1 MREGSIHYCSFL
13 FAFIISTFEIQF
25 IKVENSIVIEKLIE
39 ALGESKI
46 LKHDQ
51 AKERIANVYGK
62 PNALNVKALVL
73 PTSTNDVAMTLKICN
88 EYKQAVVP
96 QGGLSNVVNSATAN
110 ENEIAISLERM
121 NAINPVDTIN
131 QFVEVE
137 AGVILENLH
146 HNVKESGFIFPL
158 DLGGKGSCMIGG
170 NIATNA
176 GGLQA
181 LRYGVMR
188 NLVLGLEVVLADGTI
203 LSSLNPVLKNN
214 TGYDLKHLFIGSEG
228 TLGIITR
235 AILKLS
241 PEPAFFSTAF
251 IALEDFQNSSELLKR
266 AKIFFGDKLT
276 SFEILWPA
284 FYRLLT
290 SESSGNKK
298 VMPDEYPL
306 YVLTEIAGS
315 APGIH
320 AQMEAFLESAMN
332 DNIIL
337 DAVLAQQQEDRK
349 QFWQIREKIDLILV
363 QHNPVFNF
371 DISLPISEMENYVA
385 TVDAALKQNF
395 ATVHNYVFGHM
406 GDGNLHLMI
415 NCGEENTDAKELV
428 EKIVYAPLASIY
440 GSVSAEHGIGLSKKK
455 WLAVSRSPQEIA
467 LMRSI
472 KSLLD
477 PNNIMNPG
485 KIF

>member
-1 MREGSIHYCSFL
+1 MEKSP
-13 FAFIISTFEIQF
+13 
-25 IKVENSIVIEKLIE
+25 VIEKLIE
-39 ALGESKI
+39 ALGEHTVLS
-46 LKHDQ
+46 HQQ
-51 AKERIANVYGK
+51 AAERIANVYGK
-62 PNALNVKALVL
+62 AKALDVKALVL
-73 PTSTNDVAMTLKICN
+73 PASTNDVAVALKICN

-110 ENEIAISLERM
+110 AQEIAISLERM
-121 NAINPVDTIN
+121 KAIKQVDNVN
-131 QFVEVE
+131 QFVEAE

-146 HNVKESGFIFPL
+146 QRVKESGFIFPL
-158 DLGGKGSCMIGG
+158 DLGAKGSCMIGG

-188 NLVLGLEVVLADGTI
+188 NLVLGLEVVLPDGTI
-203 LSSLNPVLKNN
+203 LNNLNPVLKNN

-228 TLGIITR
+228 TLGIITW

-241 PEPAFFSTAF
+241 PAPAFFSTGF
-251 IALEDFQNSSELLKR
+251 IALENFENSRELLNR

-290 SESSGNKK
+290 SENSGNKK
-298 VMPDEYPL
+298 VMPDNYPL

-315 APGIH
+315 DPAV
-320 AQMEAFLESAMN
+320 QSQLECFLETALN

-337 DAVLAQQQEDRK
+337 DAVFAQQQEDRK
-349 QFWQIREKIDLILV
+349 QFWQIREKIDYILV
-363 QHNPVFNF
+363 QHNPVFTF
-371 DISLPISEMENYVA
+371 DISLPVSEMEWYVA
-385 TVDAALKQNF
+385 TVDAELKKNF
-395 ATVHNYVFGHM
+395 DIVYNYVFGHM

-415 NCGEENTDAKELV
+415 NCGEGNWDAKELV
-428 EKIVYAPLASIY
+428 EKMVYAPLQSIHS
-440 GSVSAEHGIGLSKKK
+440 SVSAEHGIGLSKKK
-455 WLAVSRSPQEIA
+455 WLPFSRSLQEIA
-467 LMRSI
+467 VMKSI
-472 KSLLD
+472 KNLLD

>member
-1 MREGSIHYCSFL
+1 
-13 FAFIISTFEIQF
+13 
-25 IKVENSIVIEKLIE
+25 VENSPVIEKLIE
-39 ALGESKI
+39 AIGEHKVLS
-46 LKHDQ
+46 HQQ
-51 AKERIANVYGK
+51 AAERIANVYGK
-62 PNALNVKALVL
+62 ANALDVKALVL
-73 PTSTNDVAMTLKICN
+73 PESTSDVVAALKICN
-88 EYKQAVVP
+88 QYKQAVVP
-96 QGGLSNVVNSATAN
+96 QGGLSNVVNSATATS
-110 ENEIAISLERM
+110 EEIAISLERM
-121 NAINPVDTIN
+121 NVIQQVDKIN

-146 HNVKESGFIFPL
+146 EKVKEDGFIFPL
-158 DLGGKGSCMIGG
+158 DLGAKGSCMIGG

-181 LRYGVMR
+181 LRFGVMR
-188 NLVLGLEVVLADGTI
+188 NLVLGLEVVLPDGTI
-203 LSSLNPVLKNN
+203 LDNLNPVLKNN

-241 PEPAFFSTAF
+241 PAPAFFSTSF
-251 IALEDFQNSSELLKR
+251 IALENFENSRQLLNR

-290 SESSGNKK
+290 SENSGNKK
-298 VMPDEYPL
+298 VMPDNYPL
-306 YVLTEIAGS
+306 YVLTEISGADPTIQS
-315 APGIH
+315 L
-320 AQMEAFLESAMN
+320 MEGFLETALN

-337 DAVLAQQQEDRK
+337 DAVFAQQQEDRK
-349 QFWQIREKIDLILV
+349 QFWQIREKIDHILV

-371 DISLPISEMENYVA
+371 DVSLPVSEMERYVA
-385 TVDAALKQNF
+385 AVDAELKQNF
-395 ATVHNYVFGHM
+395 DIVYNYVFGHM

-415 NCGEENTDAKELV
+415 NCGEGNIAAKELV
-428 EKIVYAPLASIY
+428 EKIVYAPLQSMHS
-440 GSVSAEHGIGLSKKK
+440 SVSAEHGIGLLKKK
-455 WLAVSRSPQEIA
+455 WLPFSKSPQEIA
-467 LMRSI
+467 VMKSI
-472 KSLLD
+472 KNLLD

>member
-1 MREGSIHYCSFL
+1 M
-13 FAFIISTFEIQF
+13 
-25 IKVENSIVIEKLIE
+25 K
-39 ALGESKI
+39 
-46 LKHDQ
+46 
-51 AKERIANVYGK
+51 KEDIPQDDG
-62 PNALNVKALVL
+62 ALNKLTREIVYATDSTGNYTTELSTGWDVKAKALDVKALVL
-73 PTSTNDVAMTLKICN
+73 PESTNDVAITLKICN
-88 EYKQAVVP
+88 DYKQAVVP

-110 ENEIAISLERM
+110 AQEIAISLERM
-121 NAINPVDTIN
+121 NAIQQVDNIN

-146 HNVKESGFIFPL
+146 EKVRQSGFIFPL
-158 DLGGKGSCMIGG
+158 DLGAKGSCMIGG

-188 NLVLGLEVVLADGTI
+188 NLVLGLEVVLPDGSI
-203 LSSLNPVLKNN
+203 LNNLNPVLKNN

-235 AILKLS
+235 AILKLN

-251 IALEDFQNSSELLKR
+251 IALEIFENSRELLNR

-290 SESSGNKK
+290 NENSGNKK
-298 VMPDEYPL
+298 VMPDNYPL
-306 YVLTEIAGS
+306 YVLTEIAS
-315 APGIH
+315 SNAAIQS
-320 AQMEAFLESAMN
+320 QMERFLETAFN
-332 DNIIL
+332 DNIIV
-337 DAVLAQQQEDRK
+337 DAVFAQRQEDRK
-349 QFWQIREKIDLILV
+349 QFWQIREKIDHILV
-363 QHNPVFNF
+363 QHNPVFTF
-371 DISLPISEMENYVA
+371 DVSLPISEMGQYVS
-385 TVDAALKQNF
+385 TVDTELKQNF
-395 ATVHNYVFGHM
+395 DTVYNYVFGHM

-415 NCGEENTDAKELV
+415 NCGEENIDAKELV
-428 EKIVYAPLASIY
+428 EKIVYAPLQSIY
-440 GSVSAEHGIGLSKKK
+440 SSVSAEHGIGLTKKK
-455 WLAVSRSPQEIA
+455 WLFFSKSAEEIS

-472 KSLLD
+472 KNLLD

>member
-1 MREGSIHYCSFL
+1 LKYK
-13 FAFIISTFEIQF
+13 F
-25 IKVENSIVIEKLIE
+25 IKLEKSPVIEKLIE
-39 ALGESKI
+39 ALGDHKVLS
-46 LKHDQ
+46 HGQ
-51 AKERIANVYGK
+51 AAERIANVYGK
-62 PNALNVKALVL
+62 ARALDVKALVL
-73 PTSTNDVAMTLKICN
+73 PESTNDVSITLKICN

-110 ENEIAISLERM
+110 AQEIAVSLERM
-121 NAINPVDTIN
+121 NAIKPIDHIN

-146 HNVKESGFIFPL
+146 QKVKESDFIFPL
-158 DLGGKGSCMIGG
+158 HLGAKGSCMIGG

-188 NLVLGLEVVLADGTI
+188 NLVLGLEVVLPDGTI
-203 LSSLNPVLKNN
+203 LNNLNPVLKNN

-241 PEPAFFSTAF
+241 PAPAFFSAAF
-251 IALEDFQNSSELLKR
+251 IALENFENSRELLNR

-290 SESSGNKK
+290 DENSGNKK
-298 VMPDEYPL
+298 VMPDNYPL
-306 YVLTEIAGS
+306 YVLTEIAGADMAIPS
-315 APGIH
+315 
-320 AQMEAFLESAMN
+320 QMEAFLEAALN

-337 DAVLAQQQEDRK
+337 DAVFAQQEEDRK
-349 QFWQIREKIDLILV
+349 QFWQIREKIDHILA
-363 QHNPVFNF
+363 QHNPIFNF
-371 DISLPISEMENYVA
+371 DVSLSVSEMEQYVA
-385 TVDAALKQNF
+385 TVDTALKQNF
-395 ATVHNYVFGHM
+395 SVVYNYVFGHM

-415 NCGEENTDAKELV
+415 NCGEGNFDARALV
-428 EKIVYAPLASIY
+428 EKIVYAPLQNIHSSI
-440 GSVSAEHGIGLSKKK
+440 SAEHGIGLTKKK
-455 WLAVSRSPQEIA
+455 WLPFSRSPQEIA
-467 LMRSI
+467 VMKSI
-472 KSLLD
+472 KNLLD

>member
-1 MREGSIHYCSFL
+1 M
-13 FAFIISTFEIQF
+13 
-25 IKVENSIVIEKLIE
+25 ENSPVVEKLIE
-39 ALGESKI
+39 ALG
-46 LKHDQ
+46 KHKVLNHEQ
-51 AKERIANVYGK
+51 AAERIANVYGK
-62 PNALNVKALVL
+62 AKALDVKALVL
-73 PTSTNDVAMTLKICN
+73 PESTNDVAITLKICN
-88 EYKQAVVP
+88 DYKQAVVP

-110 ENEIAISLERM
+110 AQEIAISLERM
-121 NAINPVDTIN
+121 NAIQQVDNIN

-146 HNVKESGFIFPL
+146 EKVRESGFIFPL
-158 DLGGKGSCMIGG
+158 DLGAKGSCMIGG

-188 NLVLGLEVVLADGTI
+188 NLVLGLEVVLPDGTI
-203 LSSLNPVLKNN
+203 LNNLNPVLKNN

-251 IALEDFQNSSELLKR
+251 IALENFENSRELLNR

-290 SESSGNKK
+290 NENSGNKK
-298 VMPDEYPL
+298 VMPDNYPL
-306 YVLTEIAGS
+306 YVLTEIAG
-315 APGIH
+315 ADPGIQS
-320 AQMEAFLESAMN
+320 QMERFLETAFN
-332 DNIIL
+332 DNIIV
-337 DAVLAQQQEDRK
+337 DAVFAQRQEDRK
-349 QFWQIREKIDLILV
+349 QFWQIREKIDHILV
-363 QHNPVFNF
+363 QHNPVFTF
-371 DISLPISEMENYVA
+371 DVSLPISEMGQYVS
-385 TVDAALKQNF
+385 TVDTELKQNF
-395 ATVHNYVFGHM
+395 DTVYNYVFGHM

-415 NCGEENTDAKELV
+415 NCGEENIDAKELV
-428 EKIVYAPLASIY
+428 EKIVYAPLQSIY
-440 GSVSAEHGIGLSKKK
+440 SSVSAEHGIGLAKKK
-455 WLAVSRSPQEIA
+455 WLSFSRSPQEIA
-467 LMRSI
+467 VMKSI
-472 KSLLD
+472 KNLVD

>member
-1 MREGSIHYCSFL
+1 M
-13 FAFIISTFEIQF
+13 
-25 IKVENSIVIEKLIE
+25 ENSPVIEKLIE
-39 ALGESKI
+39 ALGEHKVLSRE
-46 LKHDQ
+46 Q
-51 AKERIANVYGK
+51 AAERIANVYGK
-62 PNALNVKALVL
+62 PNLLDVKVLVL
-73 PTSTNDVAMTLKICN
+73 PESTNDVALTLKICN
-88 EYKQAVVP
+88 AYKQAVVP

-110 ENEIAISLERM
+110 AQEIAISLERM
-121 NAINPVDTIN
+121 NAIKEVDHIN

-146 HNVKESGFIFPL
+146 QQVKESGFIFPL
-158 DLGGKGSCMIGG
+158 DLGAKGSCMIGG

-188 NLVLGLEVVLADGTI
+188 NLVLGLEVVLPDGSI
-203 LSSLNPVLKNN
+203 LNNLNPVTKNN

-241 PEPAFFSTAF
+241 PAPAFFSTAF
-251 IALEDFQNSSELLKR
+251 MALENFDKSRELLNR

-284 FYRLLT
+284 FYHLLT
-290 SESSGNKK
+290 DEKSGNKK
-298 VMPDEYPL
+298 VLPDNYPL

-315 APGIH
+315 DAAIPS
-320 AQMEAFLESAMN
+320 QVEAFAEAALN

-337 DAVLAQQQEDRK
+337 DAVFAQQQEDRK
-349 QFWQIREKIDLILV
+349 RFWQIRENIDYLLT
-363 QHNPVFNF
+363 QHDPVFPF
-371 DISLPISEMENYVA
+371 DISLPVSEMAQYVA
-385 TVDAALKQNF
+385 NVDNTLKENFDTVY
-395 ATVHNYVFGHM
+395 NYVFGHM

-415 NCGEENTDAKELV
+415 NCGEGNADAKTQV
-428 EKIVYAPLASIY
+428 EEIVYTPLQSIHS
-440 GSVSAEHGIGLSKKK
+440 SVSAEHGIGLSKKK
-455 WLAVSRSPQEIA
+455 WLSFSKSPEEIA
-467 LMRSI
+467 LMKSI
-472 KSLLD
+472 KSVLD
-477 PNNIMNPG
+477 PNHIMNPG